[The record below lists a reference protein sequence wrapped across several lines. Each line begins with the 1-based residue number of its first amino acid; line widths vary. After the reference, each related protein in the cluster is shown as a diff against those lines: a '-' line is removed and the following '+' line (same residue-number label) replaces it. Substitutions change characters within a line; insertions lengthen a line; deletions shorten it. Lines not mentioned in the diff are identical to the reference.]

1 MSPSP
6 QPLPQSDDGHSAP
19 CPTGRS
25 LPIPTPELNLPDVP
39 IERIPQHIAII
50 MDGNGR
56 WAVERDRPRIFG
68 HEQGAKSVRAIVTEC
83 AQLGIEALTLY
94 SFSLENWK
102 RPADEINFL
111 MSLYVKYLLLE
122 RTEMIENNIQ
132 FIQAGRRDGLPA
144 AVLAELDATVE
155 ATKACTGMKLIL
167 ALNYGSRAEIT
178 DAIRTLAEDVQAGKL
193 EPSAITEAMV
203 SQRLYVPNIP
213 DPDLLIRTA
222 GQMRISN
229 FLLWQISY
237 TELYVSDQ
245 YWPDFDVPELHQAI
259 RDFSQRDRRF
269 GSLAE
274 PPAQG

>member
-1 MSPSP
+1 MAPSQQPIP
-6 QPLPQSDDGHSAP
+6 QPDASSLMPRTVSD
-19 CPTGRS
+19 TVR
-25 LPIPTPELNLPDVP
+25 IPTPEVNLPDVP
-39 IERIPQHIAII
+39 LERIPRHIAVI

-83 AQLGIEALTLY
+83 AELGVEALTLY

-178 DAIRTLAEDVQAGKL
+178 DAVRSLAADVQSGKL
-193 EPSAITEAMV
+193 DPAEITEKMV
-203 SQRLYVPNIP
+203 SERLYVPDIP

-237 TELYVSDQ
+237 AELYVSNE
-245 YWPDFDVPELHQAI
+245 YWPDFDVRELHTAI
-259 RDFSQRDRRF
+259 RDFAQRDRRF
-269 GSLAE
+269 GSLADAPE
-274 PPAQG
+274 SD